1 MQKFSER
8 LRSARKQKKLTQNQ
22 IAHMLSISNVSYSA
36 YERAISIPSLDTACQ
51 LADMLDVSLDYLC
64 DTPFSAGKHGRK
76 TSNFQTQLRNER
88 VKQNL
93 SQTALA
99 EKIGVMQT
107 TYSAYERG
115 RIQPGISTVSKLAG
129 ALNVSMDYLCGYE
142 DNAPTAP
149 TTTTATLLAQ
159 QVESLLRDLSPD
171 ELQEAVKAIETLTA
185 IAKKKIP
192 DTQKDRP

>member
-8 LRSARKQKKLTQNQ
+8 LRSARKQKNLTQSQ
-22 IAHMLSISNVSYSA
+22 IAHMLSITNVSYSA
-36 YERAISIPSLDTACQ
+36 YERGISIPSLDTACK

-64 DTPFSAGKHGRK
+64 DTPFNSGKHGGK
-76 TSNFQTQLRNER
+76 TSDFQTQLRNER
-88 VKQNL
+88 IKQNL

-115 RIQPGISTVSKLAG
+115 RIQPGISTVTKLAD
-129 ALNVSMDYLCGYE
+129 ALHVSMDYLCGYE
-142 DNAPTAP
+142 DKATATPTGS
-149 TTTTATLLAQ
+149 TATLLAQ

-185 IAKKKIP
+185 IAKKRIP